1 LIDKYKR
8 LFIDIDGVMTKP
20 YFAYT
25 RFGKNFKFFSA
36 DDSEAIKLLEKYVEI
51 IFVTADRR
59 GYPISRKRIV
69 KDMKKSL
76 YLVSAEDRLEWIRK
90 FGFLGESIY
99 IGDSFTDINI
109 FKAVGVSYC
118 PHDAS
123 EYLKPFA
130 SFILNAKGGERA
142 VAEACI
148 EILKSLNKFDF
159 G

>member
-1 LIDKYKR
+1 MIDKCKR

-20 YFAYT
+20 YFAYN
-25 RFGKNFKFFSA
+25 RFGKNFKFFGA
-36 DDSEAIKLLEKYVEI
+36 DDSEAIKLLEKHVDI

-76 YLVSAEDRLEWIRK
+76 YLVSSEERLEWIKK
-90 FGFLGESIY
+90 FGILGESVY
-99 IGDSFTDINI
+99 IGDSFTDIEI
-109 FKAVGVSYC
+109 FKAVGVSFC
-118 PHDAS
+118 PQDAS

-130 SFILNAKGGERA
+130 TFVLNAKGGERA
-142 VAEACI
+142 VAEACL
-148 EILKSLNKFDF
+148 EILKSLNKLDF